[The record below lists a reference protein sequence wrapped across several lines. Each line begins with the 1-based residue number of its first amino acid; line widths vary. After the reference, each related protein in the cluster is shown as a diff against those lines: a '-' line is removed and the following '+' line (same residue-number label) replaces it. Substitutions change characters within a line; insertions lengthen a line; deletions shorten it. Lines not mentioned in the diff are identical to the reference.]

1 MENNNRNV
9 FALNGISGFLIAVVL
24 LLSILAVLT
33 YVGIGLQ
40 KEVATKPYSLKD
52 AASIEM
58 ESVDSAKHVIV
69 KEK

>member
-1 MENNNRNV
+1 MENKNRNI

-33 YVGIGLQ
+33 YMGIGLQ
-40 KEVATKPYSLKD
+40 QEVATKPYSLKE
-52 AASIEM
+52 AASLEM
-58 ESVDSAKHVIV
+58 KSVDNAKHVIV

>member
-1 MENNNRNV
+1 MENKNRNI

-58 ESVDSAKHVIV
+58 
-69 KEK
+69 

>member
-1 MENNNRNV
+1 MENKNRNI

-24 LLSILAVLT
+24 LLSILAVFT
-33 YVGIGLQ
+33 YIGIGLQ

-58 ESVDSAKHVIV
+58 KSVDNAKHVIV

>member
-1 MENNNRNV
+1 MENKNRNI

-52 AASIEM
+52 EASIEM
-58 ESVDSAKHVIV
+58 KSVDNAKHVIV
-69 KEK
+69 KE

>member
-1 MENNNRNV
+1 MENNNRNI

-33 YVGIGLQ
+33 YMGIGLQ
-40 KEVATKPYSLKD
+40 QEVATKPYSLKD
-52 AASIEM
+52 AASLEM
-58 ESVDSAKHVIV
+58 KSADNAKHVVI

>member
-1 MENNNRNV
+1 MENKNRNI

-52 AASIEM
+52 AASIE
-58 ESVDSAKHVIV
+58 
-69 KEK
+69 

>member
-1 MENNNRNV
+1 MENKNRNI

-58 ESVDSAKHVIV
+58 NSVDNAKHVIV

>member
-1 MENNNRNV
+1 MENKNRNI

-40 KEVATKPYSLKD
+40 KEVATKPYSPKD
-52 AASIEM
+52 AASIAM
-58 ESVDSAKHVIV
+58 KSVDNAKHVIV
-69 KEK
+69 KE

>member
-1 MENNNRNV
+1 MENNSRNI

-33 YVGIGLQ
+33 YMGIGLQ
-40 KEVATKPYSLKD
+40 QEVATKPYSLKD
-52 AASIEM
+52 AASLEM
-58 ESVDSAKHVIV
+58 KSVDNAKHVVI